1 MRMRNGAQAIGAPVG
16 AYLVV
21 RLEPAPLN
29 FAIATALLVLFLLM
43 VCPLE
48 ECIRRLQMP
57 RAQPSPAADLTRPLL
72 TLDPEPGAS
81 PYLLFMLSLPK

>member
-1 MRMRNGAQAIGAPVG
+1 MRVRNCAQALGAPVG
-16 AYLVV
+16 AYLVL

-48 ECIRRLQMP
+48 EWISRMQA
-57 RAQPSPAADLTRPLL
+57 RAQPSPGADLTRPLL
-72 TLDPEPGAS
+72 ASVPESGAA
-81 PYLLFMLSLPK
+81 LSSATPSLIA

>member
-1 MRMRNGAQAIGAPVG
+1 MG

-48 ECIRRLQMP
+48 ECIRRLQTP

-72 TLDPEPGAS
+72 AVDPELGAAPS
-81 PYLLFMLSLPK
+81 LLFMLLSPN